1 MHSNENYND
10 GYRKKTPT
18 ALTAK
23 KEQGKKKN
31 YYRIRLTKKI

>member
-1 MHSNENYND
+1 MKITMRDIEKRTS
-10 GYRKKTPT
+10 T
-18 ALTAK
+18 AATAK